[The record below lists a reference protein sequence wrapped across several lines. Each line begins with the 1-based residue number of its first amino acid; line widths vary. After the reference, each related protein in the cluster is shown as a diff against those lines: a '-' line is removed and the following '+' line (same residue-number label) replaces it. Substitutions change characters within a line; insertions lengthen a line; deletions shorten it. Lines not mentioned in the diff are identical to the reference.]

1 MSKSLVVFAA
11 IKTPPMGRD
20 ARRQAG
26 FLLRLL
32 QEGERLGMPHSRP
45 MPRVGPACHELRLR
59 DDDKTWR
66 IVYHIGETEVVVLS
80 VFKKKTER
88 TEKAAME
95 LCQTRLRTYMAAR

>member
-32 QEGERLGMPHSRP
+32 QDGERLGMPLSRP
-45 MPRVGPACHELRLR
+45 MPRIGPACHELRIR
-59 DDDKTWR
+59 DANQTWR
-66 IVYHIGETEVVVLS
+66 IVYHIGAAEIVVLD
-80 VFKKKTER
+80 VFMKKTDR
-88 TEKAAME
+88 TEKARIE
-95 LCQTRLRTYMAAR
+95 LCQARLRAYIDVR